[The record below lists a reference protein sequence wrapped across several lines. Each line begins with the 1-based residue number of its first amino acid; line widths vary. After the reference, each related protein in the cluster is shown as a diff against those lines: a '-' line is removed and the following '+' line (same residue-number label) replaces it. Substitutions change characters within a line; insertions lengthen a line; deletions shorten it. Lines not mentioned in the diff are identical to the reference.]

1 MKTRRFAAI
10 VVALSMFS
18 GMSAAAQGFGS
29 FLSESN
35 NATKA
40 LGCRNPKVMPA
51 SFGFGALYGCI
62 QGRAETVKWFINGVP
77 NSHHVE
83 NVKLMW
89 NDWSKDRGYGDH
101 ADKDKAGK
109 ALAVLIKMYAPE
121 KGQELE
127 EAFWGNED
135 KTIQTED
142 YVLKYTFFRG
152 PAIDE
157 RLIAVTAQH

>member
-1 MKTRRFAAI
+1 MKTRRFVA
-10 VVALSMFS
+10 VVVTLFMLSGTS
-18 GMSAAAQGFGS
+18 TAGQGFGS
-29 FLSESN
+29 FLSESD

-40 LGCRNPKVMPA
+40 LGCHDPGVTAA
-51 SFGFGALYGCI
+51 SGSFGALYGCI

-77 NSHHVE
+77 NTHHIE

-89 NDWSKDRGYGDH
+89 NDWSKDRGYGVH
-101 ADKDKAGK
+101 ADMDQAGK
-109 ALAVLIKMYAPE
+109 ALASLIKMYAPE

-135 KTIQTED
+135 KTIQTID
-142 YVLKYTFFRG
+142 FVLKYTFFRG

-157 RLIAVTAQH
+157 RLIVVTAK